1 MEKEMIYTTN
11 EVAEMLK
18 VTPLTIR
25 RLVGNGKL
33 KACKVGRVLRF
44 RLTDIETYLN
54 GGINPIAITDKSL
67 KFKQLAGKWAGSKDE
82 VETIKRAIK
91 KSKSEAEF

>member
-11 EVAEMLK
+11 EVAEILK

-33 KACKVGRVLRF
+33 KACKVGRLLRF

-54 GGINPIAITDKSL
+54 GEINSTPITDKAL
-67 KFKQLAGKWAGSKDE
+67 KFRQLAGKWAGSKDE
-82 VETIKRAIK
+82 VEAIKRAIK
-91 KSKSEAEF
+91 ESKSEAEF